1 VVLEAIDE
9 ANARLF
15 AAFEEEDVQAL
26 TQSPHGPQYRC
37 WLMRGLRNCE
47 RMVNLMAGS
56 TNEHS

>member
-1 VVLEAIDE
+1 MVLEAIDE

-47 RMVNLMAGS
+47 RIWS
-56 TNEHS
+56 T